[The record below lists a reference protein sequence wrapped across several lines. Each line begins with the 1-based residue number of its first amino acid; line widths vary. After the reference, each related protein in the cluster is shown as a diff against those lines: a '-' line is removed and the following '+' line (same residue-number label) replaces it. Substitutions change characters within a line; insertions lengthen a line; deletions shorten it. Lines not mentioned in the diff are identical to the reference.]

1 MLTDTPERSSAAPD
15 ARSPGGSN
23 RGDAR
28 HWEEIGDA
36 WQAGRR
42 QHLWRRHS
50 DVVNTELVAR
60 WVPHGTERLLKT
72 DLFDEA
78 MGGGLVD
85 CLAARARTVWGIDVA
100 ASTVAGATRRH
111 PGLRASVADVR
122 ALPFPEASFDV
133 VFSNSTLDHFE
144 HARDIDVSLRE
155 LSRVLRP
162 GGELIL
168 TLDNL
173 ANPVI
178 WLRSVLP
185 YGLLHW
191 TGLVPYF
198 VGATLGP
205 STTPAHVRSAG
216 LDPLEQSAILHCP
229 RVPAVAFAGLL
240 DRVAGAGMQRAYLR
254 ALSAFEFLE
263 RWPTRYLSGYFV
275 AVRARKTG

>member
-1 MLTDTPERSSAAPD
+1 MLTDVSERPD
-15 ARSPGGSN
+15 AATPPSTTSDAPYWDEVGG
-23 RGDAR
+23 
-28 HWEEIGDA
+28 E
-36 WQAGRR
+36 WQAEGHQR
-42 QHLWRRHS
+42 LWRRHS
-50 DVVNTELVAR
+50 DAVNAALVRR
-60 WVPHGTERLLKT
+60 WIPSGGQRLLKT

-78 MGGGLVD
+78 IGCGLVEL
-85 CLAARARTVWGIDVA
+85 LATRAKAVFGVDVA
-100 ASTVAGATRRH
+100 AATASGAVARH
-111 PGLRASVADVR
+111 PDLLATVADVR
-122 ALPFPEASFDV
+122 SLPYADGTFDV

-144 HARDIDVSLRE
+144 QAEDIDVALRE

-185 YGLLHW
+185 FRLLHW
-191 TGLVPYF
+191 TGLVPYY

-205 STTPAHVRSAG
+205 RATVNHVEQAG
-216 LDPLEQSAILHCP
+216 LEVLDRCAVVHCP

-240 DRVAGAGMQRAYLR
+240 DRWAGAAVQRAYLR
-254 ALSAFEFLE
+254 SLGVFEALG

-275 AVRARKTG
+275 AVRARKPLT